1 MNTTLERPPLGFT
14 GVLTATKLYGNNWLP
29 EKPIHYQG
37 LWQRFTIP
45 ALFITDFASVP
56 RILAWLV
63 IRIGKGA
70 RAVILHDYLWR
81 ILVPLGTL
89 TYRQADAILRQALR
103 EGDADKTLNDT
114 AGDRVPFIQRWLMWT
129 AVRWGALTRPGG
141 RKHWWKDARWSL
153 RKIARHL
160 NLNYSTVRE
169 HYLDALAKC
178 GAETHD
184 LTKLPTSLDRHEWR
198 RIEESE
204 FIDARIRD
212 YLDIKERALNE
223 GQLRNAVE
231 ALNGAH
237 KYMETLIKLQGIS
250 APERR
255 EITITNELLANK
267 LAALEAE
274 VGKVTDAEVVT
285 YEINS

>member
-1 MNTTLERPPLGFT
+1 MKKRAPTGNKHPPPTPSKTPSPHYNAHMSTDIVGKE
-14 GVLTATKLYGNNWLP
+14 LT
-29 EKPIHYQG
+29 Q
-37 LWQRFTIP
+37 
-45 ALFITDFASVP
+45 
-56 RILAWLV
+56 
-63 IRIGKGA
+63 
-70 RAVILHDYLWR
+70 
-81 ILVPLGTL
+81 
-89 TYRQADAILRQALR
+89 RQAEILDFKA
-103 EGDADKTLNDT
+103 
-114 AGDRVPFIQRWLMWT
+114 
-129 AVRWGALTRPGG
+129 
-141 RKHWWKDARWSL
+141 ARWSL

>member
-141 RKHWWKDARWSL
+141 RKHWWKDAPL
-153 RKIARHL
+153 VL
-160 NLNYSTVRE
+160 L
-169 HYLDALAKC
+169 
-178 GAETHD
+178 
-184 LTKLPTSLDRHEWR
+184 
-198 RIEESE
+198 
-204 FIDARIRD
+204 
-212 YLDIKERALNE
+212 
-223 GQLRNAVE
+223 
-231 ALNGAH
+231 
-237 KYMETLIKLQGIS
+237 
-250 APERR
+250 
-255 EITITNELLANK
+255 ITITFGPIIIVPTLAVAIALGVIQLAEYAAWPLLK
-267 LAALEAE
+267 LAEHHKTKPKRTNHPSI
-274 VGKVTDAEVVT
+274 GTKT
-285 YEINS
+285 